1 MTTHSSSS
9 NTPSS
14 PLAGDLA
21 FRIDTAA
28 SSGQRWL
35 GITRNSP
42 NQTENKWYS
51 QENEEFPS
59 NFKGNVCLWEW
70 ALMEILNLTEF
81 SCKHVRSPRDS
92 SVESFRQNI
101 ERCSS
106 QKYHR
111 STVVIERSIGK
122 SLRQQLLMVFC
133 RKKFCYKLQTESSRG
148 KCLPAIS
155 DACVPQIEN
164 LSWAFYELK
173 KYI

>member
-122 SLRQQLLMVFC
+122 SLRQQLLMVLFC
-133 RKKFCYKLQTESSRG
+133 RKSFATSYKQNLLAENVCQPYPTHVSR
-148 KCLPAIS
+148 KLKICLGLFT
-155 DACVPQIEN
+155 N
-164 LSWAFYELK
+164 
-173 KYI
+173 